1 MLGLLDLAGMLNLVG
16 VNTVHLTI
24 ARRPADDR
32 TNPARQDF
40 NAINASRPTR
50 AAHCFASACKSATW
64 LTPSAVIHLDIDTNE
79 GRVRQAAST
88 RCLP

>member
-40 NAINASRPTR
+40 NAINASPTD
-50 AAHCFASACKSATW
+50 ASSP
-64 LTPSAVIHLDIDTNE
+64 LF
-79 GRVRQAAST
+79 RVRVQVGHVADPVGGHPS
-88 RCLP
+88 RHRHE